1 MIPRILVALAL
12 AACAAPAAAQ
22 TAAAPPRV
30 EFLPRAA
37 FHMTAEHL
45 WGEADPRFRWDTNF
59 GGELDLIDFA
69 VGRLTFVANYQAIL
83 GEEYQVFDPNQGNYI
98 LEGSLSGRF
107 PHVELAGVFY
117 HQSRH
122 LGDRPKEVPVDWN
135 MVGVRAI
142 RVFPAGAFHVETRAD
157 VRGVIKQSFIDYT
170 WEFDGRLRADRVVR
184 PGVGVLLA
192 GGVRHLG
199 VDGSRDRG
207 GQTGFR
213 GEAGVR
219 LEGSAGA
226 VELFVSAERRID
238 PYPLEFSTATWVT
251 AGFRLL
257 TR

>member
-1 MIPRILVALAL
+1 VISRILAALAVVV
-12 AACAAPAAAQ
+12 CAIPAAAQ
-22 TAAAPPRV
+22 TAATPARI
-30 EFLPRAA
+30 ELIPRAA

-45 WGEADPRFRWDTNF
+45 WGEADLRYRWDANF

-69 VGRLTFVANYQAIL
+69 VGRLTFVANYQTIL
-83 GEEYQVFDPNQGNYI
+83 GDEYQLFDPNQGNYI

-122 LGDRPKEVPVDWN
+122 LGDRPKEFPVDWN
-135 MVGVRAI
+135 MMGVRAI
-142 RVFPAGAFHVETRAD
+142 RGFPAGAFHLQTRAD
-157 VRGVIKQSFIDYT
+157 LRGVIKQSFVDYT
-170 WEFDGRLRADRVVR
+170 WEFDGRLRADRIVR

-192 GGVRHLG
+192 GGIRHLG
-199 VDGSRDRG
+199 VDGSRSRG

-219 LEGSAGA
+219 LEGSGGA
-226 VELFVSAERRID
+226 AELFVSAERRVD